1 MPPTMFSLIVALLAT
16 SAAATPVELAPRQNA
31 AREIHPYT
39 QWTKCLGAASAVDG
53 GLVTM

>member
-1 MPPTMFSLIVALLAT
+1 MFSLIVALLAT